1 MGSTEAMVVEDTA
14 AYLRRENVY
23 RRLTRLPA
31 GVDGEEPVSDE
42 EEGGGVGKGYI
53 SNEFTF
59 WCGTCAYYAH
69 GWRKTAKH
77 GWRCARCS
85 HKAGVPN
92 VAQAAERQRVEQLR
106 AGRS

>member
-1 MGSTEAMVVEDTA
+1 M
-14 AYLRRENVY
+14 
-23 RRLTRLPA
+23 
-31 GVDGEEPVSDE
+31 SDE

-59 WCGTCAYYAH
+59 WCGTCAYWAQFASGTRAHAITNAYAH